1 MKIGIYGGSFNPIHF
16 GHIGLAKWVI
26 ENTDLDE
33 VWLMVS
39 PNNPLKDKS
48 ILADEQE
55 RLEKAKKAIGENG
68 IQKTENGKQIIVSD
82 FEFHLPRPTYT
93 ANTLRALVQS
103 YPEHEFTLIIG
114 EDNVTIFDKWREH
127 QYILDNYRVFV
138 YPRREIESISPKEHG
153 HVGYANDMTHPVN
166 NIESTNLTQSEV
178 QPTTGI
184 IFLTGAPYFDISSTY
199 LRKNLHS

>member
-16 GHIGLAKWVI
+16 GHIGLAKWVA

-55 RLEKAKKAIGENG
+55 RLEKAREAIEAYPQHLPKGRGAGESD
-68 IQKTENGKQIIVSD
+68 EAMRREGKRIVVSD

-93 ANTLRALVQS
+93 ANTLRALARE

-114 EDNVTIFDKWREH
+114 EDNLQIFNKWRESE
-127 QYILDNYRVFV
+127 YILQNYRIFV
-138 YPRREIESISPKEHG
+138 YPRKGCTPYLVPQGKDIRLLDE
-153 HVGYANDMTHPVN
+153 
-166 NIESTNLTQSEV
+166 
-178 QPTTGI
+178 
-184 IFLTGAPYFDISSTY
+184 APYFDISSTE
-199 LRKNLHS
+199 LRKNLHV

>member
-26 ENTDLDE
+26 EHTDLDQ

-39 PNNPLKDKS
+39 PNNPLKDKA

-55 RLEKAKKAIGENG
+55 RLDAAKEAIRRESDEA
-68 IQKTENGKQIIVSD
+68 KDKIIVSD

-93 ANTLRALVQS
+93 ANTLRALAKA

-114 EDNVTIFDKWREH
+114 EDNLNIFNKWREY
-127 QYILDNYRVFV
+127 QYILDTYRIFV
-138 YPRREIESISPKEHG
+138 YPRRNIISQTSQQHEDILRK
-153 HVGYANDMTHPVN
+153 ANNVKLLAD
-166 NIESTNLTQSEV
+166 
-178 QPTTGI
+178 
-184 IFLTGAPYFDISSTY
+184 APYFDISSTE
-199 LRKNLHS
+199 LRKNLHN

>member
-16 GHIGLAKWVI
+16 GHIGLAKWVV

-33 VWLMVS
+33 LWLMVS

-55 RLEKAKKAIGENG
+55 RLAAAKEAIGDGLLGNKAKDKRREERSKRIL
-68 IQKTENGKQIIVSD
+68 VSD

-93 ANTLRALVQS
+93 ANTLRALARE
-103 YPEHEFTLIIG
+103 YPEHQFTLIIG
-114 EDNVTIFDKWREH
+114 EDNLHIFDQWREY

-138 YPRREIESISPKEHG
+138 YPRRKDNEAI
-153 HVGYANDMTHPVN
+153 GYEEKGRVIYLA
-166 NIESTNLTQSEV
+166 
-178 QPTTGI
+178 
-184 IFLTGAPYFDISSTY
+184 GAPYFDISSSE
-199 LRKNLHS
+199 LRKNLHK

>member
-1 MKIGIYGGSFNPIHF
+1 MKVGIYGGSFNPIHF
-16 GHIGLAKWVI
+16 GHTGLATWVL

-55 RLEKAKKAIGENG
+55 RLEKAREAIETLPTSLQGRRVV
-68 IQKTENGKQIIVSD
+68 VSD

-93 ANTLRALVQS
+93 ANTLRKLQEA

-114 EDNVTIFDKWREH
+114 EDNLSIFSQWREH
-127 QYILDNYRVFV
+127 EYILQNYRIFV
-138 YPRREIESISPKEHG
+138 YPRKGCTP
-153 HVGYANDMTHPVN
+153 Y
-166 NIESTNLTQSEV
+166 Q
-178 QPTTGI
+178 QPAAKDLQI
-184 IFLTGAPYFDISSTY
+184 LKDAPYFNISSTE
-199 LRKNLHS
+199 LRKNLHK